1 MSAST
6 DNAQKSHASFVTEQF
21 GQQARAYLESAVHSA
36 GEDLDIME
44 RAVGKRPQ
52 GIALDMGCGGGHVT
66 FRLAPHVAKIV
77 AYDLST
83 DMLQT
88 VAGEAEKRGLAS
100 VVTKNGAAEQL
111 PCPDNSFDVVATRFS
126 AHHWRDV
133 PAGLRRCIVPP
144 SRARSRCLPMLWRIE
159 DPLIDTWLQS
169 IELLRDPSHVRDFK
183 VSEWEAM
190 VTAAGFKVR
199 EVKRLRIRL
208 EFSSWI
214 KRIRT
219 PEVNAAAIRALQAQA
234 PAEVA
239 KHFAFEADG
248 SFMLDTAVVIAG
260 KA

>member
-44 RAVGKRPQ
+44 RAVGERP
-52 GIALDMGCGGGHVT
+52 GGDRARHGL
-66 FRLAPHVAKIV
+66 RRRSCDLPARAACAKIV

-83 DMLQT
+83 DMLET
-88 VAGEAEKRGLAS
+88 VAGEAEKRGLAN
-100 VVTKNGAAEQL
+100 VVTKNGAAENL

-133 PAGLRRCIVPP
+133 PAGLAQMY
-144 SRARSRCLPMLWRIE
+144 RAAKPGALALFADAVAHE

-183 VSEWEAM
+183 VSEWEVM

>member
-6 DNAQKSHASFVTEQF
+6 ENAQKSHASFVTEQF

-44 RAVGKRPQ
+44 RAVGERPDA
-52 GIALDMGCGGGHVT
+52 IALDMGCGGGHVT

-83 DMLQT
+83 DMLET
-88 VAGEAEKRGLAS
+88 VAGEAEKRGLAN
-100 VVTKNGAAEQL
+100 VLTKNGAAEQL
-111 PCPDNSFDVVATRFS
+111 PCPDKCFDVVATRFS
-126 AHHWRDV
+126 AHHWRNV
-133 PAGLRRCIVPP
+133 PAGLAQMY
-144 SRARSRCLPMLWRIE
+144 RAAKPGALALFADAVAHE

-190 VTAAGFKVR
+190 VTAAGFSVR

-219 PEVNAAAIRALQAQA
+219 PEVNAAAIRALQQQA

-260 KA
+260 KP

>member
-1 MSAST
+1 MSA
-6 DNAQKSHASFVTEQF
+6 NPGQKSHSSFVTEQF
-21 GQQARAYLESAVHSA
+21 GAQAQAYLESAVHSA

-44 RAVGKRPQ
+44 RAVGDRPEA
-52 GIALDMGCGGGHVT
+52 IALDMGCGGGHVT

-77 AYDLST
+77 AYDLSS

-88 VAGEAEKRGLAS
+88 VAGEAARRGLAN
-100 VVTKNGAAEQL
+100 VVTKNGAAENL

-133 PAGLRRCIVPP
+133 PAGIGQMY
-144 SRARSRCLPMLWRIE
+144 RAAKPGALALFADAVAHE

-183 VSEWEAM
+183 VSEWETM
-190 VTAAGFKVR
+190 VRGAGFAVR
-199 EVKRLRIRL
+199 EVRRLRIRL

-219 PEVNAAAIRALQAQA
+219 PEVNASAIRALQTQA

-239 KHFAFEADG
+239 AHFAFEPDG
-248 SFMLDTAVVIAG
+248 SFMLDTAVVIAT